1 MQDDISKKENVNVI
15 KNDLLKECIYINYFI
30 FDFNYEII
38 TPILKD
44 IQIMAQLIKLKE
56 HHQIS
61 DIIFIKG
68 NNSYTNK
75 ARFYFRYKNM
85 LDFYVKVLDV
95 IETDYFTKL
104 CYFIYKTKPKSIEFR
119 VNFLIFF
126 QNENKTDFH
135 FEIILSENRTLSK
148 KILKMINEE
157 LILNFS
163 FLIQSLKADK
173 LNSFLFFSSIIKNEF
188 FVLTKIIQNTKLI
201 EYIIK
206 GKLFKIEKYQKEKSS
221 IDKMNKIDNDKEGTF
236 LKEKEEFK
244 VSLLKFIND
253 DLNSKLDSISF
264 KILLIKITEDKMLIQ
279 IKVLS
284 NGEEIENNNTIFNII
299 TISIRKLTG
308 NSCSMFIKYIWD
320 FSLNV
325 NIINYIKGIIKK
337 CLNNIDKL
345 CKRSKQY

>member
-15 KNDLLKECIYINYFI
+15 KNDLQKECIYINYFI

-75 ARFYFRYKNM
+75 SRFYFRYKNM
-85 LDFYVKVLDV
+85 IDFYVKVLDV

-244 VSLLKFIND
+244 VSLTNFI
-253 DLNSKLDSISF
+253 
-264 KILLIKITEDKMLIQ
+264 
-279 IKVLS
+279 
-284 NGEEIENNNTIFNII
+284 
-299 TISIRKLTG
+299 
-308 NSCSMFIKYIWD
+308 
-320 FSLNV
+320 
-325 NIINYIKGIIKK
+325 
-337 CLNNIDKL
+337 
-345 CKRSKQY
+345 